1 MSEVDIN
8 DFEEEEVV
16 LNIAPSNVPNYNSP
30 EWSDY
35 VLSELQMDEMDA
47 DGHPLLNGLRR
58 IAGSLLGD
66 ILFSGPVNVQNDLE
80 GKRSYCLYEIKFL
93 WTRDAVEFTP
103 NNEPI
108 LTRTFRASADA
119 DKDNTDE
126 VFDQFPST
134 IAESRAEARCLR
146 KALGL
151 KVISKEES
159 CNKLQ
164 KQLNDKWNKNNKE
177 EKIASPSI
185 KVITAKCAKLDID
198 LNALLGQ
205 YECKDINDLSKFNGQ
220 KIMRQIKGY
229 EENKSTIPNN
239 LKVEE

>member
-1 MSEVDIN
+1 MTEVSIN
-8 DFEEEEVV
+8 DFEEEEVS
-16 LNIAPSNVPNYNSP
+16 LKIIPSDVPDYDSP

-35 VLSELQMDEMDA
+35 VLSELQMDEMDVE
-47 DGHPLLNGLRR
+47 GHPLLNGLRR
-58 IAGSLLGD
+58 IAGKLLGS
-66 ILFSGPVNVQNDLE
+66 ILFSGPINVQNDLAD
-80 GKRSYCLYEIKFL
+80 KRAYCLYEIKIL
-93 WTRDAVEFTP
+93 WGRDAVEFSP

-108 LTRTFRASADA
+108 LTRVFRASADA
-119 DKDNTDE
+119 DKENTDE

-164 KQLNDKWNKNNKE
+164 KQLNEKWNKGND

-198 LNALLGQ
+198 LNALLDT
-205 YECKDINDLSKFNGQ
+205 YNCKDINNLSKVDGQ
-220 KIMRQIKGY
+220 KIMRDIKGY
-229 EENKSTIPNN
+229 EANESTIPNK
-239 LKVEE
+239 LKVNE